1 MISHCF
7 AALLGKAR
15 YATPLSLLL
24 SSVVATDVRAQDDP
38 VVTVPKV
45 FYSYLS
51 EEQDADG
58 KYIKQLYDLKEL
70 ADGMNELGLSYTEAF
85 AIDASQEDNY
95 RALNENQFVKAL
107 RGSENPALKALG
119 DSLGR
124 FENEELVGAGIPGAA
139 AIEMMTVA
147 SIGAEKCAMLPPVP
161 PDLNNPNNKWELYSD
176 AILGRSSMNA
186 VQYAYN
192 DTANNG
198 LGRGQFDI
206 RTTKFVLCRNLL
218 TNDIEGVPINVRWV
232 FNVNG
237 QSLKVEEAGG
247 FSDPPPNGG
256 SYQQRFIGRG
266 TGIQLVL
273 MEVDGTA
280 LLPNNPAYLI
290 SSDACIDI
298 WFVDKVDGFDISV
311 PASLPNA
318 GVFCAGGY
326 CKNEPPGLDATR

>member
-1 MISHCF
+1 MISHFC
-7 AALLGKAR
+7 AAIFRKAR
-15 YATPLSLLL
+15 FATPLCLLL
-24 SSVVATDVRAQDDP
+24 SSVVATDVLGQDNP

-51 EEQDADG
+51 DEKDAEG
-58 KYIKQLYDLKEL
+58 NHIKQFYDLKEL
-70 ADGMNELGLSYTEAF
+70 SDEMNELGLSAREAF
-85 AIDASQEDNY
+85 AIDASREELY
-95 RALNENQFVKAL
+95 IELNGNRFINGL

-119 DSLGR
+119 ESLGR
-124 FENEELVGAGIPGAA
+124 FEDNELIGGGVPAAA
-139 AIEMMTVA
+139 AIEMTTVA
-147 SIGAEKCAMLPPVP
+147 LIGAEKCAMLPPVP
-161 PDLNNPNNKWELYSD
+161 PSESNPNNKWELYSD

-186 VQYAYN
+186 VQYAYSE
-192 DTANNG
+192 TANNG

-237 QSLKVEEAGG
+237 NSLRVEEAGG
-247 FSDPPPNGG
+247 FSNPPPNGG
-256 SYQQRFIGRG
+256 SYQQRFVGRG
-266 TGIQLVL
+266 TGVQLVL
-273 MEVDGTA
+273 MQVDGMA
-280 LLPNNPAYLI
+280 LPPSSPAYLI
-290 SSDACIDI
+290 TSDACIDI

-326 CKNEPPGLDATR
+326 CKNVPPGLDATR